1 MAVNPLKAFL
11 FAAGGTVAVVGTAY
25 VSGALDPY
33 LNPTPPAAIA
43 SLTPPAE
50 KLADPGTEGRLPPA
64 PAAPTDAK
72 APAAPAPADATAP
85 ATEAAAPA
93 APAAPAAAPTT
104 PAPAAAGPVAPSFDV
119 VRVESNGSIV
129 VAGNAAPNSKI
140 EILNGSSVLGST
152 VAGPDGAFV
161 IVLDDPLKPGDY
173 TIALRAT
180 AGDVVTPSVQTAV
193 VSVPKDA
200 AGQVLA
206 MVEEPGKPAELLSV
220 PAPEP
225 AAPAAGDQAAA
236 PAADAPAATAPA
248 APAETAPAA
257 PAVEAAA
264 APAAPVPAPAAPAT
278 PPAAAVAE
286 PKIVVEAVEID
297 GDKIFV
303 AGLADAGRKVRAY
316 ANDILLGDAVTSPD
330 GHFLVEATRDIPVG
344 NYTIHVDGLDA
355 DGVKVVARAAVP
367 FEREPGE
374 AIAAVA
380 PAEAKPTETKPTEIK
395 PAEAKPA
402 EPAAPAAAEA
412 PAAPKPA
419 APATIAAAPAKPA
432 PAAAASAPAAPAAE
446 APAPAAPA
454 VAGAPAAPAAPAA
467 EVPAVVA
474 AATPDVPETV
484 APKLEHADG
493 AVIIRR
499 HDTLWRIS
507 RRVYGH
513 GVRFSTIYLA
523 NQDQISDPDRIWPGQ
538 VFKVPEKSKEGE
550 AADLKAMGEQVTT
563 AQTKTQ

>member
-43 SLTPPAE
+43 SLTPLAE

-72 APAAPAPADATAP
+72 APVAPAPADATAP

-220 PAPEP
+220 PAPETKP

-236 PAADAPAATAPA
+236 PAAEAPATAAPA
-248 APAETAPAA
+248 VAAETAPAA
-257 PAVEAAA
+257 PAVEAAT
-264 APAAPVPAPAAPAT
+264 APAAPAVPAA
-278 PPAAAVAE
+278 PPAAGVAA

-297 GDKIFV
+297 GNKIFV

-344 NYTIHVDGLDA
+344 SYTIHVDGLDA

-380 PAEAKPTETKPTEIK
+380 PAEAKPTETKP
-395 PAEAKPA
+395 AEAKPA

-419 APATIAAAPAKPA
+419 APATIAAAPPKPA

-563 AQTKTQ
+563 APVKTQ

>member
-1 MAVNPLKAFL
+1 
-11 FAAGGTVAVVGTAY
+11 
-25 VSGALDPY
+25 
-33 LNPTPPAAIA
+33 
-43 SLTPPAE
+43 
-50 KLADPGTEGRLPPA
+50 
-64 PAAPTDAK
+64 
-72 APAAPAPADATAP
+72 PAAPAPADATAP

-220 PAPEP
+220 PAPETKP

-236 PAADAPAATAPA
+236 PAAEAPATAAPA
-248 APAETAPAA
+248 VAAETAPAA
-257 PAVEAAA
+257 PAVEAAT
-264 APAAPVPAPAAPAT
+264 APAAPAVPAA
-278 PPAAAVAE
+278 PPAAGVAA

-297 GDKIFV
+297 GNKIFV

-344 NYTIHVDGLDA
+344 SYTIHVDGLDA

-380 PAEAKPTETKPTEIK
+380 PAEAKPTETKP
-395 PAEAKPA
+395 AEAKPA

-412 PAAPKPA
+412 PAAP
-419 APATIAAAPAKPA
+419 
-432 PAAAASAPAAPAAE
+432 
-446 APAPAAPA
+446 
-454 VAGAPAAPAAPAA
+454 
-467 EVPAVVA
+467 
-474 AATPDVPETV
+474 
-484 APKLEHADG
+484 
-493 AVIIRR
+493 
-499 HDTLWRIS
+499 
-507 RRVYGH
+507 
-513 GVRFSTIYLA
+513 
-523 NQDQISDPDRIWPGQ
+523 
-538 VFKVPEKSKEGE
+538 
-550 AADLKAMGEQVTT
+550 
-563 AQTKTQ
+563 

>member
-1 MAVNPLKAFL
+1 MAINPLKAFL

-93 APAAPAAAPTT
+93 APAAPAAAPAT
-104 PAPAAAGPVAPSFDV
+104 PAPATAGPVAPSFDV
-119 VRVESNGSIV
+119 VRVEGNGSIV
-129 VAGNAAPNSKI
+129 IAGNAAPNAKV
-140 EILNGSSVLGST
+140 EILNGSTVLGST

-220 PAPEP
+220 PAPETKP

-236 PAADAPAATAPA
+236 PAAEVPATAAPAVATAAPA

-257 PAVEAAA
+257 PAVEAATA
-264 APAAPVPAPAAPAT
+264 PPAPAVPAAPPAAGV
-278 PPAAAVAE
+278 AA

-297 GDKIFV
+297 GNKIFV

-344 NYTIHVDGLDA
+344 SYTIHVDGLDA
-355 DGVKVVARAAVP
+355 EGVKVVARAAVP

-380 PAEAKPTETKPTEIK
+380 PAEAKPAETK

-412 PAAPKPA
+412 PAAPEPA

-446 APAPAAPA
+446 ALAPAAPA

-563 AQTKTQ
+563 APVKTQ

>member
-50 KLADPGTEGRLPPA
+50 KPADPGTEGRLPPA

-220 PAPEP
+220 PAPETKP

-236 PAADAPAATAPA
+236 PAAEVPATAAPAVATAAPA

-257 PAVEAAA
+257 PAVEAATA
-264 APAAPVPAPAAPAT
+264 PPAPAVPAAPPAAGV
-278 PPAAAVAE
+278 AA

-297 GDKIFV
+297 GNKIFV

-344 NYTIHVDGLDA
+344 SYTIHVDGLDA

-380 PAEAKPTETKPTEIK
+380 PAEAKPTETKP
-395 PAEAKPA
+395 AEANPA

-432 PAAAASAPAAPAAE
+432 PAAAASAPAAPAA
-446 APAPAAPA
+446 
-454 VAGAPAAPAAPAA
+454 PAA
-467 EVPAVVA
+467 EAPAVVA
-474 AATPDVPETV
+474 AATPDLPETV

-563 AQTKTQ
+563 APVKTQ

>member
-33 LNPTPPAAIA
+33 LNPTPPAEIA
-43 SLTPPAE
+43 SLTPPA
-50 KLADPGTEGRLPPA
+50 DSGTEGRLPPA

-72 APAAPAPADATAP
+72 ATPAPAPADATAP
-85 ATEAAAPA
+85 A
-93 APAAPAAAPTT
+93 
-104 PAPAAAGPVAPSFDV
+104 APAAAGSVVPSFDV

-129 VAGNAAPNSKI
+129 VAGNAAPNSKV
-140 EILNGSSVLGST
+140 EILNGSTVLGST

-173 TIALRAT
+173 TIALRST

-206 MVEEPGKPAELLSV
+206 MVEEPGKPAELLTV
-220 PAPEP
+220 PAPETKP

-236 PAADAPAATAPA
+236 PAAEAPAAPAGTAPA
-248 APAETAPAA
+248 AP
-257 PAVEAAA
+257 
-264 APAAPVPAPAAPAT
+264 APAT

-286 PKIVVEAVEID
+286 PKIVVEAIEID
-297 GDKIFV
+297 GNKIFV

-316 ANDILLGDAVTSPD
+316 ANDILLGDALTSPD

-344 NYTIHVDGLDA
+344 SYTIHVDGLDA

-367 FEREPGE
+367 FEREPGD
-374 AIAAVA
+374 AVAAVA
-380 PAEAKPTETKPTEIK
+380 PAETK
-395 PAEAKPA
+395 PAEPA
-402 EPAAPAAAEA
+402 EPKPAAPAAAEA
-412 PAAPKPA
+412 PAEP
-419 APATIAAAPAKPA
+419 
-432 PAAAASAPAAPAAE
+432 
-446 APAPAAPA
+446 
-454 VAGAPAAPAAPAA
+454 AGAPAAPATEAPAPA
-467 EVPAVVA
+467 VPAAPATEAPDVVA

-499 HDTLWRIS
+499 NDTLWRIS

-513 GVRFSTIYLA
+513 GVRYSTIYLA

-550 AADLKAMGEQVTT
+550 AADLKAMGEQATT
-563 AQTKTQ
+563 APVKAQ

>member
-1 MAVNPLKAFL
+1 MAINPLKAFL
-11 FAAGGTVAVVGTAY
+11 FAAGGTVAIVGTAY

-33 LNPTPPAAIA
+33 LNPKPPAEIA
-43 SLTPPAE
+43 ALTPPAE
-50 KLADPGTEGRLPPA
+50 KPADSGTEGRLPPA
-64 PAAPTDAK
+64 PAAPADVK
-72 APAAPAPADATAP
+72 APAAPAYATAP

-93 APAAPAAAPTT
+93 APAAPAAAPAT
-104 PAPAAAGPVAPSFDV
+104 PAPATAGPVAPSFDV
-119 VRVESNGSIV
+119 VRVEGNGSIV
-129 VAGNAAPNSKI
+129 IAGNAAPNAKV
-140 EILNGSSVLGST
+140 EILNGSTVLGST

-173 TIALRAT
+173 TIALRST
-180 AGDVVTPSVQTAV
+180 TGEVVTPSVQTAV

-220 PAPEP
+220 PAPETKP

-236 PAADAPAATAPA
+236 PAAEAPATAAPAVAAAAPA

-257 PAVEAAA
+257 PAVEAAT
-264 APAAPVPAPAAPAT
+264 APAAPAVPAT

-297 GDKIFV
+297 GNKIFV

-380 PAEAKPTETKPTEIK
+380 PAEAKPAETK

-402 EPAAPAAAEA
+402 EPAVPAAAEA
-412 PAAPKPA
+412 PAAPEPA
-419 APATIAAAPAKPA
+419 APATVAAAPAKPA

-467 EVPAVVA
+467 EAPAVVA

-563 AQTKTQ
+563 APVKTQ

>member
-119 VRVESNGSIV
+119 GRVESNGSIV

-220 PAPEP
+220 PAPETKP

-236 PAADAPAATAPA
+236 PAAEAPATAAPA
-248 APAETAPAA
+248 VAAETAPAA
-257 PAVEAAA
+257 PAVEAAT
-264 APAAPVPAPAAPAT
+264 APAAPAVPAA
-278 PPAAAVAE
+278 PPAAGVAA

-297 GDKIFV
+297 GNKIFV

-344 NYTIHVDGLDA
+344 SYTIHVDGLDA

-380 PAEAKPTETKPTEIK
+380 PAEAKPTETK

-563 AQTKTQ
+563 APVKTQ

>member
-50 KLADPGTEGRLPPA
+50 KPADPGTEGRLPPA

-93 APAAPAAAPTT
+93 APAAPVAAPAT

-220 PAPEP
+220 PAPETKP
-225 AAPAAGDQAAA
+225 AAPGAGDQAAA

-264 APAAPVPAPAAPAT
+264 APATPVPAPAAPAT

-380 PAEAKPTETKPTEIK
+380 PAEAKPAETK
-395 PAEAKPA
+395 PAEAKLA

-412 PAAPKPA
+412 PAALEPA
-419 APATIAAAPAKPA
+419 APAIVAAAPAKPA

-454 VAGAPAAPAAPAA
+454 VAEAPASPAAPAA
-467 EVPAVVA
+467 EASAVVA

-563 AQTKTQ
+563 APVKTQ

>member
-50 KLADPGTEGRLPPA
+50 KPADPGTEGRLPPA

-220 PAPEP
+220 PAPETKP

-236 PAADAPAATAPA
+236 PAAEVPATAAPAVATAAPA

-257 PAVEAAA
+257 PAVEAATA
-264 APAAPVPAPAAPAT
+264 PPAPAVPAAPPAAGV
-278 PPAAAVAE
+278 AA

-297 GDKIFV
+297 GNKIFV

-344 NYTIHVDGLDA
+344 SYTIHVDGLDA

-380 PAEAKPTETKPTEIK
+380 PAEAKPTETKP
-395 PAEAKPA
+395 AEANPA

-432 PAAAASAPAAPAAE
+432 PAAAASAPAAPAA
-446 APAPAAPA
+446 
-454 VAGAPAAPAAPAA
+454 PAA
-467 EVPAVVA
+467 EAPAVVA
-474 AATPDVPETV
+474 AATPDLPETV

-550 AADLKAMGEQVTT
+550 AADLKAMGEQATT
-563 AQTKTQ
+563 APAKTQ